1 MDNDNGQRGGLGGIN
16 PIVDKLQTDG
26 SVREKSNDTDMLGLL
41 KDKKRHRR
49 KKINIPRKKFF
60 AGIFVVLLLLGL
72 FGYFGVYLPYTRI
85 RAQGEKVLQA
95 SREAKEAFKQNDIDL
110 VEKKFKNVEVQFED
124 FKKEAKSVYWMRFI
138 PVAGWYVSDFKNGVE
153 AGDHL
158 INAAQKSIIAI
169 KPHADLIGFKKGE
182 DSSFSNKSAEERL
195 QTAVLTLDKITEDV
209 DDIAKDVDA
218 ARDSIDKINVNHYP
232 GKIGNKDIKSKVKL
246 YIDQFDGIAALFV
259 DAKPFIKSLPDI
271 LGAHEEKTYL
281 VLFMNDKELRATG
294 GFLTAFAVFK
304 VDQGKFKVERSEDIY
319 TLDNSIKNHPA
330 APRPIALYHKG
341 VSKFQIRDS
350 NLSPDFVETNK
361 LFDEL
366 YQNSSEKVDYDG
378 VIAVDTH
385 VLVDALEILGD
396 TQVRGL
402 NFSSKIDK
410 RCDCPQVIYT
420 LLDEID
426 RPVAYLKADR
436 KGILGDLL
444 LSLMQKALGVSPSQY
459 WGRLSQMYM
468 TDSQDKHILMQMK
481 DKDIQKSLEALNFA
495 GRIKQTPEGKDYLH
509 INDVNFAG
517 AKSNLYVQHAV
528 TSNTVIASDGTVTR
542 ELTIQYKNPKPH
554 SNCNLE
560 DGGGLGRG
568 GLCIN
573 ATLRNWLRVYVPEGS
588 TLVDFKGSEKK
599 VQTYD
604 ELGKTVYEGFMTVK
618 PEGIATVKVS
628 YTLPFKVKN
637 ADDYTLLIQKQ
648 PGTVGHEYT
657 VQLNGK
663 ELSKSP
669 LVKDQEFKLQ

>member
-1 MDNDNGQRGGLGGIN
+1 
-16 PIVDKLQTDG
+16 
-26 SVREKSNDTDMLGLL
+26 
-41 KDKKRHRR
+41 
-49 KKINIPRKKFF
+49 
-60 AGIFVVLLLLGL
+60 
-72 FGYFGVYLPYTRI
+72 
-85 RAQGEKVLQA
+85 
-95 SREAKEAFKQNDIDL
+95 
-110 VEKKFKNVEVQFED
+110 
-124 FKKEAKSVYWMRFI
+124 
-138 PVAGWYVSDFKNGVE
+138 
-153 AGDHL
+153 
-158 INAAQKSIIAI
+158 
-169 KPHADLIGFKKGE
+169 
-182 DSSFSNKSAEERL
+182 
-195 QTAVLTLDKITEDV
+195 
-209 DDIAKDVDA
+209 
-218 ARDSIDKINVNHYP
+218 
-232 GKIGNKDIKSKVKL
+232 
-246 YIDQFDGIAALFV
+246 
-259 DAKPFIKSLPDI
+259 
-271 LGAHEEKTYL
+271 
-281 VLFMNDKELRATG
+281 MNDKELRATG